1 MEFCDVFIWRVET
14 VLRWKIRPDKKRA
27 RTHAS
32 RALETRGIRRSGRLS
47 WLFAELIVGG
57 ATQTLKLVLLLGG

>member
-14 VLRWKIRPDKKRA
+14 VLRWKIGPDKKRA

-32 RALETRGIRRSGRLS
+32 RALETCGSGGLGRLS
-47 WLFAELIVGG
+47 WLSAELIVDG
-57 ATQTLKLVLLLGG
+57 ADQTLKLVLLLGG

>member
-14 VLRWKIRPDKKRA
+14 VLRWKIGPDKKRA

-32 RALETRGIRRSGRLS
+32 RALETRGIRRSGRL

-57 ATQTLKLVLLLGG
+57 ANQTLKLVLLLGS

>member
-14 VLRWKIRPDKKRA
+14 VLRWKIGPDKKKA

-32 RALETRGIRRSGRLS
+32 RALETCGSGGLGRLS
-47 WLFAELIVGG
+47 WLSAELIVDG
-57 ATQTLKLVLLLGG
+57 ADQTLKLVLLLGG